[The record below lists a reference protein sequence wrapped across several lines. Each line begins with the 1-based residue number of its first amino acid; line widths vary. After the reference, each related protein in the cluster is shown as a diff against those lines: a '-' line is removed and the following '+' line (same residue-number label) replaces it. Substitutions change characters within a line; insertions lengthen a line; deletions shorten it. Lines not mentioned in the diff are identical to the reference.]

1 MHDHMFIIIPV
12 CASRRWLSHPDPEQF
27 NGSSY
32 LIYRGFRGEP
42 FRQVGQTKTLKR
54 AWKSVDRL
62 MLNLLRYDNERYAAA
77 AAIVNASQALTYVKP
92 NINSPHRNEVEF
104 TKVMPADTFKYI

>member
-12 CASRRWLSHPDPEQF
+12 CASRRWLNHPDPEQF
-27 NGSSY
+27 IGSSY
-32 LIYRGFRGEP
+32 LIYRGFLGEP

-62 MLNLLRYDNERYAAA
+62 MDRLLRFDKVRDVCAG
-77 AAIVNASQALTYVKP
+77 AIIGPAQASTWVKP
-92 NINSPHRNEVEF
+92 NINGPHRNEVEF
-104 TKVMPADTFKYI
+104 TKVMPADTFNYI